1 MNTLIGLF
9 LLCLSLLGFTIGL
22 YMNVFA
28 HYDKEDDKWQ

>member
-9 LLCLSLLGFTIGL
+9 LLCLSLLSFTIGL

-28 HYDKEDDKWQ
+28 HDDREEDK